1 MGGRLPCGAVPQLSA
16 WPARGGPKR
25 CCLLCTVPYV
35 VCTYRTLSVYERITS
50 VPSTGFTRIYRY
62 STIHCMDRDPEIAIP
77 TKAPLAL
84 LLLTRLYPARHS
96 VGNELRAAPN
106 RTPRFGARVS
116 DTHTHNLLFPQV
128 QLARAARAWQRPTLC
143 LPACGESSLRAP
155 RRVRGSVMRTQKT
168 SVRRPR
174 AI

>member
-1 MGGRLPCGAVPQLSA
+1 VGGRLPCGAVPQLSA

-84 LLLTRLYPARHS
+84 LHACTPPGTPSVMNRAPRPTAPLVLAR
-96 VGNELRAAPN
+96 A
-106 RTPRFGARVS
+106 FQ
-116 DTHTHNLLFPQV
+116 THTHTTCSFPK
-128 QLARAARAWQRPTLC
+128 
-143 LPACGESSLRAP
+143 SSLLE
-155 RRVRGSVMRTQKT
+155 RRGRGSAPLYVSPR
-168 SVRRPR
+168 VERAVYGRRGACVAR
-174 AI
+174 LCAHRRRL